1 MQHYAIFD
9 LDGTLLDSMS
19 MWRNLGTDYLAKLG
33 VVAPPD
39 LLAKTTPMTLQEST
53 AYMIKTLGLNVTPN
67 QVIEAMLEM
76 IEDKY
81 KNELELKPG
90 AKAYVENLHDQG
102 VKMTIASATVE
113 RLIRAC
119 LDRHGI
125 IDLFEEVLSCETLG
139 VGKNEPTIYLEAAKT
154 LNVEPS
160 RIAVYEDSFYAGR
173 TAKNAGFYLVGVY
186 DINDNQPQR
195 LKDLS
200 HAYIEDFE
208 MIDHAP
214 FKWN

>member
-1 MQHYAIFD
+1 M
-9 LDGTLLDSMS
+9 
-19 MWRNLGTDYLAKLG
+19 
-33 VVAPPD
+33 
-39 LLAKTTPMTLQEST
+39 
-53 AYMIKTLGLNVTPN
+53 
-67 QVIEAMLEM
+67 
-76 IEDKY
+76 
-81 KNELELKPG
+81 
-90 AKAYVENLHDQG
+90 
-102 VKMTIASATVE
+102 
-113 RLIRAC
+113 
-119 LDRHGI
+119 DRHGI

-208 MIDHAP
+208 TIDHAP